1 MKSIRVLKHL
11 LHYERGVDT
20 TKLATPLTTSFL
32 RPDRPVSG
40 RLVKV
45 LDGKFEPSES
55 LTYEEAGERTDVAW
69 LRPSRSTG
77 SRRPTPR
84 TKGSVRGDQYD
95 VRTNIELGFESMEE
109 HKFGMLL
116 KADRDVIKIEDQP
129 KAVKFWRPGAEKK
142 TEQTLDYRATFS
154 SGLRIGFAV
163 KPLTKLEESGIVDD
177 VAYMRLQ
184 CSDFADDF
192 CAVTEEQIT
201 DELFD
206 NAEEI
211 VTANEARNDRDCRE
225 VLAFMQRLDHAQ
237 SVSIF
242 DLAEAF
248 DEPGCARAAI
258 MCLIYDGLVE
268 HLDPTE
274 QFDFAPL
281 VRLAAN

>member
-1 MKSIRVLKHL
+1 MKAIRILKHL
-11 LHYERGVDT
+11 HQLERGFDI
-20 TKLATPLTTSFL
+20 TKMKTPLSTAFL

-40 RLVKV
+40 RLVQLVDGAFV
-45 LDGKFEPSES
+45 LEQS
-55 LTYEEAGERTDVAW
+55 LTFDEAGERTDVAW

-77 SRRPTPR
+77 SRRPAAR

-95 VRTNIELGFESMEE
+95 FRTNMELGFESFEE

-116 KADRDVIKIEDQP
+116 KADRSVVAIEDQP
-129 KAVKFWRPGAEKK
+129 KAAKFWRPGAEKQTK
-142 TEQTLDYRATFS
+142 QTLDYRATFA

-163 KPLTKLEESGIVDD
+163 KPAERLEESGIIDD

-184 CSDFADDF
+184 CQDVADDF
-192 CAVTEEQIT
+192 VVVTEEEIT

-211 VTANEARNDRDCRE
+211 VTANEARNERDCRE
-225 VLAFMQRLDHAQ
+225 VLAFMQRFVDPI
-237 SVSIF
+237 SIF

-248 DEPGCARAAI
+248 DEPGCARAAV

-268 HLDPTE
+268 HLEPGE
-274 QFDFAPL
+274 HFDFAPL